1 MTVGNEEIRVCQ
13 SCSENMFVS
22 EEELERVREEL
33 NALRKE
39 FRDVNEKFG
48 QEKVLN
54 SKYSQD
60 IESLNQ
66 ALSEQK
72 RRASVRGVL
81 CSSVWCSRM
90 LESGVR
96 EFQLS
101 FHFFMRISIE
111 RFHVF

>member
-72 RRASVRGVL
+72 RRASVRGVRA
-81 CSSVWCSRM
+81 WCSRM
-90 LESGVR
+90 LERVVFENSNY
-96 EFQLS
+96 
-101 FHFFMRISIE
+101 HFTVS
-111 RFHVF
+111 

>member
-72 RRASVRGVL
+72 RRASVRGVRA
-81 CSSVWCSRM
+81 WCSRM

-101 FHFFMRISIE
+101 FHFFMRVSIE